1 MDILTLLSNYAFP
14 IVCCVAMGFYVK
26 YSTDCYRSDVK
37 ELQKEHKEEIAK
49 ITEAL
54 NNNTLAL
61 QKLCDKM
68 DAERVVTNDK

>member
-26 YSTDCYRSDVK
+26 YSTDAYREDVK
-37 ELQKEHKEEIAK
+37 ELNREHKEEIAK
-49 ITEAL
+49 VTDAL

-61 QKLCDKM
+61 QRLCDKM
-68 DAERVVTNDK
+68 DAERITDDK